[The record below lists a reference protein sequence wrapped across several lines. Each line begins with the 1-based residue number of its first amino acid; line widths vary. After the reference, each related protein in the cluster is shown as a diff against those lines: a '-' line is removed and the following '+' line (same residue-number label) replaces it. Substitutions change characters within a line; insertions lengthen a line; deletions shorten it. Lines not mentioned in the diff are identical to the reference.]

1 VTPDTDDPGRPFNE
15 HPGRGDATT
24 LAASVVGVVALFAGV
39 VAFGPAAFIAYLAFG
54 AAGSVIALLICAVKG
69 TTDAPKA

>member
-1 VTPDTDDPGRPFNE
+1 M
-15 HPGRGDATT
+15 
-24 LAASVVGVVALFAGV
+24 GVVALFAGV

-54 AAGSVIALLICAVKG
+54 AAGSVIALLICAAKG

>member
-1 VTPDTDDPGRPFNE
+1 MSDDPGRPFNE

-54 AAGSVIALLICAVKG
+54 AAGSVIALLICAAKG